1 MGKNKLTIQELFSSA
16 LETYWSSERFKLS
29 GHAKDVAGCY
39 RRNIEPIFGL
49 KKARKI
55 TKNDVREW
63 HRSLAKTPFAANRS
77 LEVLSTLFNKAIE
90 GDIFDGAN
98 PCQFVK
104 PFTERKRKR
113 YATELEIQKIG
124 RFLLDKRTQTDS
136 PIGAVFLLTLLFT
149 GARPRSLER
158 ARYSDLE
165 KSDAGFGSLRFDGKS
180 THKTG
185 EEEVVIFPPFIMD
198 LLKELP
204 ARKDGLIFGIKLPK
218 GLWKKVQEE
227 VGCLDL
233 WARDLRRT
241 FATVGMS
248 SGVKIDTISELLN
261 HQSTQT
267 TKIYAKLYNAER
279 VLAVSDIAD
288 KMSALIKKKVG

>member
-1 MGKNKLTIQELFSSA
+1 MGKNKLTINELYA
-16 LETYWSSERFKLS
+16 MVLEDYWSQERFKLS

-63 HRSLAKTPFAANRS
+63 HKSLVKTPFSANRS

-90 GDIFDGAN
+90 SDIFDGAN

-124 RFLLDKRTQTDS
+124 QILIRQTKEPS
-136 PIGAVFLLTLLFT
+136 TTIGAVFLLTILFT
-149 GARPRSLER
+149 GARPRSIER
-158 ARYSDLE
+158 ARYADLE
-165 KSDAGFGSLRFDGKS
+165 KSPDGFGHLTFDGKS

-185 EEEVVIFPPFIMD
+185 EEETLVFPPIIMV
-198 LLKELP
+198 LLKKLP
-204 ARKDGLIFGIKLPK
+204 TRRDGLIFGIKMPK
-218 GLWKKVQEE
+218 NLWGKVREE
-227 VGCLDL
+227 VGCHDL

-248 SGVKIDTISELLN
+248 SGVKMDTISELLN

-279 VLAVSDIAD
+279 VLAVSDIAE